1 MLKIQIWSCLCI
13 TCQKTGRIILTQ
25 QVCGF
30 WFYFKDETT
39 DFDVHIVGNNDFKSF
54 KYNAEFLGNTECHR
68 ANGILKNTTIAA
80 PLKYLS
86 SFWISLEMPLINCKV
101 ELKLK

>member
-1 MLKIQIWSCLCI
+1 M
-13 TCQKTGRIILTQ
+13 TQ
-25 QVCGF
+25 QVCGL

-54 KYNAEFLGNTECHR
+54 KYNAEFLRNTECPR

-86 SFWISLEMPLINCKV
+86 SFWISLEMPLTNCKV